1 MPVGSPVLLEQL
13 ISSTAAGGARRGGE
27 GFTNGNEGH
36 QKLWRPWEMLPLA
49 RRVVLLLSD
58 AGGSG
63 ILCQLCW
70 FLALVSRGGK
80 LIFPLSFRV
89 LNCDS
94 CNKRGFPCGAVVR
107 IRLPMLETQEIV

>member
-1 MPVGSPVLLEQL
+1 MPVASPVLLEQL

-27 GFTNGNEGH
+27 GFTNGKEGH
-36 QKLWRPWEMLPLA
+36 QKLWKPWEMLPLA
-49 RRVVLLLSD
+49 RTAALSLSD

-63 ILCQLCW
+63 ILCQLRW

-89 LNCDS
+89 LS
-94 CNKRGFPCGAVVR
+94 
-107 IRLPMLETQEIV
+107 